1 METVKKILLIEDD
14 LYTRELF
21 EEILKDAG
29 FVVTVALDGELG
41 FNKML
46 EGGYD
51 LILLDIIMPIMDGLE
66 VLTKLKS
73 ATPKQKNGPVVMLTN
88 LSHDPIIKDALSKG
102 ANGYLIKSDLTPE
115 TLVKK
120 VRGFLE

>member
-1 METVKKILLIEDD
+1 MNSAKKILLIEDD

-21 EEILKDAG
+21 EEVLKDAG
-29 FVVTVALDGELG
+29 FDVTTALDGELG
-41 FNKML
+41 FNKIL
-46 EGGYD
+46 EGGYS
-51 LILLDIIMPIMDGLE
+51 LILLDIIMPQMDGLE
-66 VLTKLKS
+66 VLAKLKVN
-73 ATPKQKNGPVVMLTN
+73 TPKQKNGPVVMLTN

-120 VRGFLE
+120 VEEFLK

>member
-1 METVKKILLIEDD
+1 METAKKILLIEDD

-51 LILLDIIMPIMDGLE
+51 LILLDIIMPLMDGLE

-115 TLVKK
+115 MFVKK
-120 VRGFLE
+120 VREFLK

>member
-1 METVKKILLIEDD
+1 METAKKILLIEDD

-88 LSHDPIIKDALSKG
+88 LSHDPIIKDALSRG
-102 ANGYLIKSDLTPE
+102 AKGYLIKSDLTPE
-115 TLVKK
+115 TFVKR
-120 VRGFLE
+120 VEEFLK

>member
-1 METVKKILLIEDD
+1 MNSAKKILLIEDD

-21 EEILKDAG
+21 EEVLKDAG
-29 FVVTVALDGELG
+29 FDVTTALDGELG
-41 FNKML
+41 FNKIL
-46 EGGYD
+46 EGGYS
-51 LILLDIIMPIMDGLE
+51 LILLDIIMPQMDGLE
-66 VLTKLKS
+66 VLTKIKMN
-73 ATPKQKNGPVVMLTN
+73 TPKQKNGPVIMLTN

-120 VRGFLE
+120 VEEFLK

>member
-1 METVKKILLIEDD
+1 METAKKILLIEDD

-66 VLTKLKS
+66 VFTKLKS

-88 LSHDPIIKDALSKG
+88 LSHDPIIKDALSRG
-102 ANGYLIKSDLTPE
+102 AKGYLIKSDLTPE
-115 TLVKK
+115 TFVKR
-120 VRGFLE
+120 VEEFLK